1 MEDIFVLLDR
11 IVPVVMVIGGSLFAI
26 LVIRGGWIASD
37 KLKELEAEDRK
48 KETKLILE
56 KLEQIEEKLDKED
69 SKWQD

>member
-11 IVPVVMVIGGSLFAI
+11 IVPVVMIIGGSLFAI
-26 LVIRGGWIASD
+26 LVIRGWIASD

-56 KLEQIEEKLDKED
+56 KLERIEEKLNKED